1 MLEKT
6 GIALFLY
13 NRPDHSK
20 EVIEKLRLN
29 NIKKLYIFID
39 GIKKEEHKEAS
50 IAVRK
55 LAHDIY
61 WCEKEVIIN
70 EQNIGLA
77 NSIIKGINYVLEKHE
92 RIIVLE
98 DDCVPTED
106 FFIYMET
113 CLDKYENNDEI
124 AAINGYKYPYSIPS
138 NYEYDIFF
146 TPLTTSWG
154 WATWKREWKL
164 FSRDNNLLNKILSNK
179 SLKDKINYIN
189 EGLIPM
195 LKMQIN
201 GYLDSWAVY
210 WTLLIIVNNKLCVSS
225 TKSKIVNIGLDNS
238 GVHCRNLEKYKIKRD
253 IVNMQREV
261 KFPFKISLE
270 KEILNESHLFF
281 KTGIKGKIKSFLFN
295 DLKLKFLY
303 KFLKKY
309 NI

>member
-1 MLEKT
+1 MEKT

-13 NRPDHSK
+13 NRLDHSK
-20 EVIEKLRLN
+20 EVIKNLKLN

-50 IAVRK
+50 MAVRR
-55 LAHDIY
+55 LAYDID
-61 WCEKEVIIN
+61 WCEKEIVIS
-70 EQNIGLA
+70 EKNIGLA

-106 FFIYMET
+106 FFLYMET
-113 CLDKYENNDEI
+113 CLDKYEESNEI
-124 AAINGYKYPYSIPS
+124 AAINGYKYPYKVSD
-138 NYEYDIFF
+138 NYEFDIFF

-164 FSRDNNLLNKILSNK
+164 FSRDNDLLDRILSDKN
-179 SLKDKINYIN
+179 LKDRINYIN

-210 WTLLIIVNNKLCVSS
+210 WTLLIIANNKLCVSS

-238 GVHCRNLEKYKIKRD
+238 GVHCRNLGKYKIESE
-253 IVNMQREV
+253 IVNVEKKM
-261 KFPFKISLE
+261 KFPLKISVE
-270 KEILNESHLFF
+270 KEILNETHLFF
-281 KTGIKGKIKSFLFN
+281 KNGIKGKIKSILFN

-303 KFLKKY
+303 KILKKY
-309 NI
+309 NV